1 MFSGIITDIGTV
13 QELHLQAQDLRLR
26 IRTRLAASENLNPG
40 DSVAVNGVCLT
51 VTDLPDDGFYADI
64 SAETLQCTNLG
75 ALKLNYPVNLE
86 TALTLNAVVGGHL
99 VSGHVDGVGL
109 IKAVS
114 PAGQSVQ
121 FAIAPPSSICKY
133 IASKGSI
140 TVDGVSLTVNEVN
153 DQIFTVNIVPH
164 TLEKTILKHYQPGT
178 RVNLEI
184 DLLARYLERLL
195 HGQTKPL

>member
-26 IRTRLAASENLNPG
+26 IRARLATAENLKPG

-51 VTDLPDDGFYADI
+51 VTDLPGDGFYADV
-64 SAETLQCTNLG
+64 SAETLQRTNLG
-75 ALKLNYPVNLE
+75 ALKLNHSVNLE

-99 VSGHVDGVGL
+99 VSGHVDGIGL
-109 IKAVS
+109 VKEVNQ
-114 PAGQSVQ
+114 AGQSVQ
-121 FAIAPPSSICKY
+121 LAIAPPSSICKY

-140 TVDGVSLTVNEVN
+140 TVDGVSLTVNEVD